1 MADVENFMGVG
12 ASDIEK
18 IMGVAAGDIEA
29 VMGLGI
35 VTASWHGTRGVGGG
49 GNDGGGYNERID
61 VIQYKAVTSAGNASD
76 FGDMSEANAWC
87 GSVSNT
93 ARGVFMGGY
102 TSTYTSGTAGM
113 EYITVGSTGNTTDFG
128 DLTAGI
134 EASSAGGNGIRGLQH
149 YHSVSDAQVDYIT
162 IASTGDGAD
171 FGDQQRGNRFRGT
184 CNNSAKVLFY
194 GGNKSGGAM
203 NNEIDVFT
211 VATTGN
217 ATDFG
222 DTGATAAAEN
232 AGLES
237 ATRACFNAGRTSS
250 SDSTYQRRIDY
261 VAPASIGNGADFGD
275 MLSGQEG
282 GHTDNGLSNLVR
294 GEWWGGTNSS
304 VAAMDEIQY
313 ITIASTGN
321 STDAGN
327 LTEDVRYGPA
337 CLSGT

>member
-18 IMGVAAGDIEA
+18 IMGVAAADIEA

-49 GNDGGGYNERID
+49 GNDGGGYNNRID

-76 FGDMSEANAWC
+76 FGDMAEATAWA
-87 GSVSNT
+87 GAVSNT

-113 EYITVGSTGNTTDFG
+113 EYITVGSTGDTTDFG

-134 EASSAGGNGIRGLQH
+134 EASAAGGNGTRGLQH
-149 YHSVSDAQVDYIT
+149 YHSLSDAQVDYIT
-162 IASTGDGAD
+162 IATTGDGAD
-171 FGDQQRGNRFRGT
+171 FGDQQRGNTFRGA
-184 CNNSAKVLFY
+184 CNNSLRVLFY
-194 GGNKSGGAM
+194 GGTKSGGSM
-203 NNEIDVFT
+203 NEEIDYFT

-217 ATDFG
+217 ASDFG
-222 DTGATAAAEN
+222 NLLSPFTCEN
-232 AGLES
+232 SGLES
-237 ATRACFNAGRTSS
+237 DSRACFNKGRSSS
-250 SDSTYQRRIDY
+250 SDSTYQRQIDY
-261 VAPASIGNGADFGD
+261 VAPASTGNGADFGD
-275 MLSGQEG
+275 MINGQEG
-282 GHTDNGLSNLVR
+282 GHTENGLSNLTR
-294 GEWWGGTNSS
+294 GEWWGGTNGS

-313 ITIASTGN
+313 ITIASTGDT
-321 STDAGN
+321 TDAGN